1 MEYAKN
7 KYFLK
12 NPVSEAV
19 ARWCSVKKVFL
30 EISQNLQENTCVRV
44 FFNKV
49 AGLRPATLLKK
60 SLWHRC
66 FPVNFAKFLRKP
78 FFKEHLRWLIL
89 QFKSNMYESFIE
101 LIHKLSMCFFLPCI
115 LTYVQSS
122 NKHHW
127 IKFKICSKSNI
138 NVPQNEANHVF
149 IVSLL
154 FSSNK
159 FPAVILV

>member
-66 FPVNFAKFLRKP
+66 FLVKFAKFLKTP
-78 FFKEHLRWLIL
+78 FL
-89 QFKSNMYESFIE
+89 QNTFEQLLLNSVI
-101 LIHKLSMCFFLPCI
+101 FLK
-115 LTYVQSS
+115 V
-122 NKHHW
+122 
-127 IKFKICSKSNI
+127 
-138 NVPQNEANHVF
+138 
-149 IVSLL
+149 
-154 FSSNK
+154 
-159 FPAVILV
+159 